1 VSDRTGRPL
10 RFLGAVGGSWVALR
24 IAIVWQA
31 TGSLPEAIRQVVP
44 GAKAE
49 PAALMAEAPPPR
61 APAMAR
67 GSQRVAVHP
76 AAVAVPGRGFPT
88 ADPVRVALAL
98 AAAARFGDAIYLGQD
113 GPLPVRQPPATPTA
127 AVGGTGSRGL
137 GARLSVSSWMIARDG
152 TGIGASP
159 TAPQLGGAQGGVRVD
174 YAVGGGFAATGRI
187 AAPAAGSGRELS
199 LGIAYRPG
207 ALPVR
212 LVAEQRIALDNSGSG
227 PALGIS
233 GGVSAKPLAAGF
245 KLDGYAQAGAILRRG
260 IEHYADGS
268 LRAARPFTS
277 AGPVQIDAGGGA
289 WGGLQRGVARL
300 EIGPSVGARIPLA
313 DRVLRVSLDWR
324 QRIAGNARPGSG
336 PALTIGSDF

>member
-1 VSDRTGRPL
+1 MSDRTGRPL

-44 GAKAE
+44 GARAE
-49 PAALMAEAPPPR
+49 PAALMVEAPR
-61 APAMAR
+61 SHAPMAATR
-67 GSQRVAVHP
+67 PASVAARS
-76 AAVAVPGRGFPT
+76 AAVTAPGRSFPT
-88 ADPVRVALAL
+88 ADPVRAALAL
-98 AAAARFGDAIYLGQD
+98 AAAARFGDAIYLGQA
-113 GPLPVRQPPATPTA
+113 GSPVQQPSATPTA
-127 AVGGTGSRGL
+127 AVAPTRSRSFGS
-137 GARLSVSSWMIARDG
+137 RLSVSSWMIARDG

-174 YAVGGGFAATGRI
+174 YAFGGGFAATGRI

-245 KLDGYAQAGAILRRG
+245 TLDGYAQAGAILRRG

-268 LRAARPFTS
+268 LRAARPLTS

-300 EIGPSVGARIPLA
+300 EVGPSVGARIPLA
-313 DRVLRVSLDWR
+313 DRMLRVSLDWR